1 MAKILNRIVVT
12 IVYLFLLAP
21 IIAVVLISFN
31 DSKSLAI
38 EIGAPSFQWYES
50 ILQNTDLMD
59 GARVSLVT
67 AVVTAVVVLVLGVPV
82 ALAIARYEFPGK
94 AAVSGFFLSPLLVP
108 GVVLGLGLLLVF
120 QPVGLVGTYP
130 GIVLAHFGVTVP
142 YVIRT
147 TLSSLVTS
155 DMRCEEAARV
165 HGANS
170 FTTFRRVTLPIIAPG
185 ILAGGVMAFIIS
197 FDEAVIS
204 LFVAGSGHTT
214 LPVEMFRY
222 LQYRSDPGLAAL
234 SVILIA
240 LSVVI
245 VLVIERAVGLRKVV
259 NS

>member
-1 MAKILNRIVVT
+1 MAKILNRIIVT

-21 IIAVVLISFN
+21 IIAVVIISFN

-38 EIGAPSFQWYES
+38 EFGAPSFQWYQS
-50 ILQNTDLMD
+50 ILENSELMD
-59 GARVSLVT
+59 GARVSLIT
-67 AVVTAVVVLVLGVPV
+67 AVITAVVVLLLGVPV

-94 AAVSGFFLSPLLVP
+94 AAISGFFLSPLLVP

-147 TLSSLVTS
+147 TLSSLTTS

-234 SVILIA
+234 SAILIA

-245 VLVIERAVGLRKVV
+245 VLIVERAVGLRKVV